1 MGIKRIILIRPGE
14 TDWNRQG
21 RWQGW
26 VASPLNAHGRLQVQR
41 LANFVRNIG
50 MSALYSS
57 DLKRAEQTAQI
68 LADRLGFAPVLD
80 ERLRERNIGQWQ
92 GLTLTEMQAW
102 YADQYQQLLA
112 DRIGFTVPGGES
124 LNDVKARVLAA
135 FNDIIKQDKG
145 ETIGIISHTT
155 AINLLLTEIIPG
167 YKIGD
172 TTIDNT
178 AVTTIQRE
186 DDGTWKLIRVNDTL
200 HLEGLETQS
209 FKELGDRL

>member
-1 MGIKRIILIRPGE
+1 MSIKRIILIRPGE

-26 VASPLNAHGRLQVQR
+26 AAAPLNAHGRMQVQR
-41 LANFVRNIG
+41 LCNFVRNIG
-50 MSALYSS
+50 MSTLFSS
-57 DLKRAEQTAQI
+57 DLRRAEQTAQI
-68 LADRLGFAPVLD
+68 LADRLGFAPILD
-80 ERLRERNIGQWQ
+80 ERLRERNIGNWQ
-92 GLTLTEMQAW
+92 GLTMTEMQAW
-102 YADQYQQLLA
+102 YPDQYQQLLA

-124 LNDVKARVLAA
+124 LKEVKTRVLAA
-135 FNDIIKQDKG
+135 FDDIIKQDKG
-145 ETIGIISHTT
+145 ETVGIISHTT
-155 AINLLLTEIIPG
+155 AINLLLSEIIPG

-186 DDGTWKLIRVNDTL
+186 DSGDWKLIRVNDTL

>member
-1 MGIKRIILIRPGE
+1 MSIKRIILIRPGE

-41 LANFVRNIG
+41 LGNFVRNIG

-57 DLKRAEQTAQI
+57 DLKRAVQTAQI
-68 LADRLGFAPVLD
+68 LADRLGFASALD
-80 ERLRERNIGQWQ
+80 ERLRERNIGDWQ

-102 YADQYQQLLA
+102 YPDQYQQLLA

-124 LNDVKARVLAA
+124 LNDVKVRVLTA
-135 FNDIIKQDKG
+135 FNEILKQDMG

-155 AINLLLTEIIPG
+155 AINLLLSEIIPG

-178 AVTTIQRE
+178 A
-186 DDGTWKLIRVNDTL
+186 
-200 HLEGLETQS
+200 
-209 FKELGDRL
+209 